1 MPFFDQL
8 LFTVLTLKCC
18 SDKLIDEASFNLFKP
33 RVRLRVAALIVA
45 QKFIRRIAIMA
56 DFKKLLLY

>member
-33 RVRLRVAALIVA
+33 RVAALIVA